1 MRSRRSV
8 SPTSTS
14 RSRRPVCG
22 PRSSKQEEAP
32 SDPDLLRIRACQEFE
47 GRAQGHGEEHQ
58 GHRRRAQLA
67 AAPQVPAGAA
77 GYPRGHRP
85 AAGAQGIKQAGGGM
99 KIGAATTYRELL
111 ESKELGALYPLI
123 AEVSE
128 HIGDLQVRNA
138 GTIGGGL
145 AHADPAADMP
155 PVMLVLDATFLL
167 QSAGGK
173 RSVAARKF
181 FKGPFTTAMKPNE
194 LLIEIQLPA
203 PPKGA
208 GMGGAYASFEQA
220 ASGYALV
227 GAAALIAVA
236 KGMITR
242 AELAFTGLADT
253 PFLAP
258 AAAKLVGTSGDELIS
273 QVAAAAVAGVEAND
287 DIHAGAEYRTH
298 LATVAARRALTQ
310 ALERAG

>member
-1 MRSRRSV
+1 MIPASFEYVRAKNLKDALKAMGKNTKVIAGGHSLLPLLKFRLA
-8 SPTSTS
+8 
-14 RSRRPVCG
+14 
-22 PRSSKQEEAP
+22 Q
-32 SDPDLLRIRACQEFE
+32 PDTLVDIGQLRE
-47 GRAQGHGEEHQ
+47 
-58 GHRRRAQLA
+58 LK
-67 AAPQVPAGAA
+67 
-77 GYPRGHRP
+77 
-85 AAGAQGIKQAGGGM
+85 GIKQAGGGM

-111 ESKELGALYPLI
+111 ESKELKALYPLI
-123 AEVSE
+123 AEATE

-167 QSAGGK
+167 QSKGGK

-194 LLIEIQLPA
+194 LLTEIQLPA

-220 ASGYALV
+220 ASGYALA
-227 GAAALIAVA
+227 GAAALIAIA

-273 QVAAAAVAGVEAND
+273 QVARAAVSGVEAND
-287 DIHAGAEYRTH
+287 DIHAGPEYRTH

-310 ALERAG
+310 ALERAR

>member
-1 MRSRRSV
+1 MI
-8 SPTSTS
+8 PTSFDYVRAKSLKDALNALGKNTKAIAGGHS
-14 RSRRPVCG
+14 LLPLLKFRLA
-22 PRSSKQEEAP
+22 Q
-32 SDPDLLRIRACQEFE
+32 PDTLVDIGQLRE
-47 GRAQGHGEEHQ
+47 
-58 GHRRRAQLA
+58 LK
-67 AAPQVPAGAA
+67 
-77 GYPRGHRP
+77 
-85 AAGAQGIKQAGGGM
+85 GIKRAGGGM

-123 AEVSE
+123 AEVTE

-167 QSAGGK
+167 QAKGGR

-194 LLIEIQLPA
+194 LLTEIQLPA

-220 ASGYALV
+220 ASGYALA

-236 KGMITR
+236 KGMIVR
-242 AELAFTGLADT
+242 ADLAFTGLADT

-258 AAAKLVGTSGDELIS
+258 AAAKLVGTQGQAELIG

-287 DIHAGAEYRTH
+287 DIHANPAYRSH

-310 ALERAG
+310 ALERAQ